1 MKEKNI
7 LPLLGSN
14 PVDISGNPMVST
26 KMKYNVPIV
35 DISLVNKLGDVTHVE
50 FKVYNCFKRDYDL
63 KYNRKGAL

>member
-14 PVDISGNPMVST
+14 PVDISGNPRVST
-26 KMKYNVPIV
+26 KMKSIVPIV

-50 FKVYNCFKRDYDL
+50 FKVYNCIKKDYDL
-63 KYNRKGAL
+63 KGI